1 MKKNITF
8 ISLCLMLIF
17 SVLQTHAIE
26 NTTSEDF
33 VITESTTI
41 ATPTIQQED
50 ETATDSAA
58 PEKEA
63 ESETLL
69 PCADNIKITITAC
82 PDSVYLGDK
91 LSVSVSIS
99 YKGEPTSCGAVWMF
113 NKNPIHGFS
122 NDRFMLEDGKTST
135 LNWNITE
142 EWRGWGSMEVSFM
155 LYAKDM
161 ELGIVSQAFSIIDI
175 KNDDILA
182 IVQPVKVE
190 ATVAYNTS
198 FYSDVMLKNKIGTV
212 SANTKCQVLNSKSDY
227 SNQILTE
234 DGRQGWVSLSSLNI
248 SKKNYTKNQDFTN
261 EQKNLFVNKKNYKS
275 KTDYLVWVN
284 LETQKVNV
292 FLKKEGNWVLERVFS
307 CASGKNAT
315 PTING
320 VFIYSELLNRWT
332 YEHYYVGPV
341 MIFSGNYA
349 IHSVLMNYDNTIYDG
364 TIGRPASNGCVRML
378 QPDVEWLVDYVPF
391 GTTVVVY

>member
-1 MKKNITF
+1 M
-8 ISLCLMLIF
+8 LCTMLIT
-17 SVLQTHAIE
+17 SALNASAVENKANTDAMAASTAITAP
-26 NTTSEDF
+26 TTQPEDES
-33 VITESTTI
+33 ITE
-41 ATPTIQQED
+41 P
-50 ETATDSAA
+50 SAA
-58 PEKEA
+58 EA
-63 ESETLL
+63 ENEFPILHPEDVQISV
-69 PCADNIKITITAC
+69 TAC
-82 PDSVYLGDK
+82 PDSVYLNDK
-91 LSVSVSIS
+91 LTVSVSIS
-99 YKGEPTSCGAVWMF
+99 YKGEPTACGAAWMF
-113 NKNPIHGFS
+113 NKSPIAGFT
-122 NDRFMLEDGKTST
+122 NDHFMLIDGKTST

-142 EWRGWGSMEVSFM
+142 DWQGWGTMEVSFM
-155 LYAKDM
+155 LYVKDA
-161 ELGIVSQAFSIIDI
+161 ELGTVCRTFSIIDI
-175 KNDDILA
+175 KKDDIFA
-182 IVQPVKVE
+182 IVKPVKVE
-190 ATVAYNTS
+190 ATTRYNTS

-248 SKKNYTKNQDFTN
+248 SKKNYTKPQDLTN
-261 EQKNLFVNKKNYKS
+261 EQKNLFVNTKNYKS
-275 KTDYLVWVN
+275 KTDYLIWVN

-292 FLKKEGNWVLERVFS
+292 FLQKDGKWVIERAFS

-320 VFIYSELLNRWT
+320 VFTYSQLVNRWT

-349 IHSVLMNYDNTIYDG
+349 IHSVLMNYDNSVYDG

-378 QPDVEWLVDYVPF
+378 QPDVKWLVDYVPF

>member
-1 MKKNITF
+1 MKKIMTSF
-8 ISLCLMLIF
+8 VLCVTLIF
-17 SVLQTHAIE
+17 SVLQAFATENETSINATTTK
-26 NTTSEDF
+26 NTT
-33 VITESTTI
+33 TSTPI
-41 ATPTIQQED
+41 TPTED
-50 ETATDSAA
+50 E
-58 PEKEA
+58 PFA
-63 ESETLL
+63 ESSDSGAENEVLL
-69 PCADNIKITITAC
+69 PSPKDVQITVTNC

-91 LSVSVSIS
+91 LTVSVSIS
-99 YKGEPTSCGAVWMF
+99 YKGEPASCGAVWMF
-113 NKNPIHGFS
+113 NQNPIPGFS
-122 NDRFMLEDGKTST
+122 NDHFMLEDGKTST

-142 EWRGWGSMEVSFM
+142 DWQGWGTMEVSFM
-155 LYAKDM
+155 LYSKDL
-161 ELGIVSQAFSIIDI
+161 ELATKSQTFSIIDI
-175 KNDDILA
+175 KKDDILS

-190 ATVAYNTS
+190 ASTLYNTS

-212 SANTKCQVLNSKSDY
+212 SANTKCQILNSKSDY

-248 SKKNYTKNQDFTN
+248 SKKNYTKTQDLTN

-275 KTDYLVWVN
+275 KTDYLVWVH

-292 FLKKEGNWVLERVFS
+292 FLKKDNNWVLERAFP

-320 VFIYSELLNRWT
+320 VFTYTELVNRWT
-332 YEHYYVGPV
+332 YDHYYVGPV

-349 IHSVLMNYDNTIYDG
+349 LHSVLMNYDNTIYDG

-378 QPDVEWLVDYVPF
+378 QPDVQWLVDYVPF